1 MSTHRP
7 QDAKCTC
14 FQQNKTK
21 CRTRTKMPPG
31 GLTTCFE
38 LLLAFTVGPTFQHA
52 TKRCFLLPSEAE
64 QCDSFRCK
72 ALNWRNLSQT
82 SCPPNGILMGRSIF
96 TNVFSCLQTM
106 SIMNSYHLHNKHPF
120 SDSPNL
126 CCKQVLSNH
135 QFCGCKPLLKS
146 SASDWWN
153 SKKPPIIKGSIKIYP
168 PQKKKLRWQWKFT
181 VFNRRYI
188 FIHGCF
194 PLLYHVRFK
203 GFSLIIK
210 SSEKLKDYLKVEWS
224 AGFDSKALNQRM
236 FFCVEKNLQIIVF
249 GLAEQRFIL
258 DLIFF
263 SESQVRFM
271 IHSHK
276 TQILWSTSYKWHYA
290 CRWSSWHY
298 SFIISSR
305 GFFFTWDWDGENSPI
320 LPFGRG
326 ESTYSKR
333 ILRGEEET
341 TVICLTWPLR
351 VGNKPTSWG
360 FVAPFNLEKPRSC
373 FSNDFQV
380 KKGYMS
386 PKVVRFGTS
395 DMNFQ
400 EFHQK
405 IPSRSFK
412 R

>member
-1 MSTHRP
+1 MI
-7 QDAKCTC
+7 CWIW
-14 FQQNKTK
+14 FQSPKSKN
-21 CRTRTKMPPG
+21 
-31 GLTTCFE
+31 
-38 LLLAFTVGPTFQHA
+38 GP
-52 TKRCFLLPSEAE
+52 
-64 QCDSFRCK
+64 
-72 ALNWRNLSQT
+72 
-82 SCPPNGILMGRSIF
+82 
-96 TNVFSCLQTM
+96 
-106 SIMNSYHLHNKHPF
+106 
-120 SDSPNL
+120 
-126 CCKQVLSNH
+126 
-135 QFCGCKPLLKS
+135 FC
-146 SASDWWN
+146 
-153 SKKPPIIKGSIKIYP
+153 
-168 PQKKKLRWQWKFT
+168 
-181 VFNRRYI
+181 
-188 FIHGCF
+188 
-194 PLLYHVRFK
+194 
-203 GFSLIIK
+203 
-210 SSEKLKDYLKVEWS
+210 
-224 AGFDSKALNQRM
+224 
-236 FFCVEKNLQIIVF
+236 

-276 TQILWSTSYKWHYA
+276 TQILWSTSYKSHYA

-298 SFIISSR
+298 NHHQLKR
-305 GFFFTWDWDGENSPI
+305 RMFFTWDGGKKNI
-320 LPFGRG
+320 LPLGRG
-326 ESTYSKR
+326 ESAYFKR

-412 R
+412 RWWLVSFLLFSPQFPNKNPKPRSPSYLAARRLQKTNL